1 MINIIYSYFYKKN
14 PFLFS
19 ICDVGPALYLIFLQG
34 HLLVLENFNSLKLNH
49 ASMEAGYVGHHDL
62 TLHPGQVDHGQI
74 LSISMTATTDVIG
87 NLVLGRILRF
97 SLQFSRTTVL
107 IFFNVMLKD

>member
-1 MINIIYSYFYKKN
+1 MHDLLRETEIVLDIPVKPRK
-14 PFLFS
+14 
-19 ICDVGPALYLIFLQG
+19 G

-74 LSISMTATTDVIG
+74 LSISMTATTDAIG
-87 NLVLGRILRF
+87 NLVLGRILHF